1 MKPDELAIHMAGI
14 RAQGLL
20 RQRRIVEQA
29 RGVNVMLEGRPLV
42 NFCSNNYLGLADHPK
57 VVEVMRDA
65 AAAYGVGSGASHLI
79 SGHSRPHHALEEE
92 LAEFTGR
99 EQVILFSTGYMANQG
114 VISALIGRGEWV
126 FEDRLN
132 HASLLDGGLLSGAR
146 LKRYAHGDAEDLQAQ
161 LAECPAAGRMVV
173 TDGVFSM
180 DGDLAPLPALA
191 RAAQQANAWLMVDDA
206 HGFGVLG
213 PGGGGAVEHFGL
225 GAVEVPVL
233 MGTLGKA
240 FGTFGAFVA
249 GDRDLIEYLVQRA
262 RTYIYTT
269 ALPPA
274 VAEATRASLWL
285 VREESWRREKLQA
298 LIQRFRTGAGQLG
311 LNLMPSQTPIQPIVI
326 GGNEDALLASQKL
339 LQAGFLVTAIRPPTV
354 PAGTARLR
362 VTLSAV
368 HEEFQVDQLLDA
380 LATNLSRTL

>member
-1 MKPDELAIHMAGI
+1 
-14 RAQGLL
+14 
-20 RQRRIVEQA
+20 
-29 RGVNVMLEGRPLV
+29 
-42 NFCSNNYLGLADHPK
+42 
-57 VVEVMRDA
+57 
-65 AAAYGVGSGASHLI
+65 
-79 SGHSRPHHALEEE
+79 
-92 LAEFTGR
+92 
-99 EQVILFSTGYMANQG
+99 
-114 VISALIGRGEWV
+114 
-126 FEDRLN
+126 
-132 HASLLDGGLLSGAR
+132 LDGGLLSGAR